1 MWWNEQVWH
10 ECNHLKI
17 YLKWWHSTWW
27 VEQCKDTDGTQ
38 YEVTQITY
46 SQALDMVSSYC
57 TSSEPPDTSVEQV
70 ASPDVSNFPLN

>member
-1 MWWNEQVWH
+1 M
-10 ECNHLKI
+10 
-17 YLKWWHSTWW
+17 
-27 VEQCKDTDGTQ
+27 EQCKDTDGTQ

-46 SQALDMVSSYC
+46 SQALDMVSGYC